1 MPIYTRQD
9 MPSGH
14 PNDYEFYFNGAAVG
28 RCYLRP
34 FADADRQWSW
44 SMYFGIHV
52 KRLVQGVPV
61 NGYAGALE
69 LAEKDFR
76 EAFERMIEAGVVALP
91 NDLAV
96 AK

>member
-1 MPIYTRQD
+1 MPIYTRKN

-14 PNDYEFYFNGAAVG
+14 PNDYVFCCNGAAVG

-44 SMYFGIHV
+44 SIYIGIHV

-61 NGYAGALE
+61 YGYATTFE
-69 LAEKDFR
+69 IAEKNFR
-76 EAFERMIEAGVVALP
+76 EAFERMIEANVVVLP
-91 NDLAV
+91 TI
-96 AK
+96 